1 MQKITCKCDCSF
13 DVEYEKTID
22 LDVQTAVKEK
32 IKNSSF
38 LSFVCP
44 SCGSKVNI
52 ELETEFVWKSKK
64 TTLLFVPEKKR
75 MECLAFCAGAVRIDA
90 ENNKKIKTEF
100 LKKGQTPV
108 IGYPELADRIAVLDA
123 DLDPEIVEAVKFFL
137 LDNGKNI
144 KGKHIQILFEKLE
157 GDTIEFHLHGLRE
170 KEVAVM
176 RVPLSLYRS
185 VETDHKKG
193 KQKEVFK
200 ALWLGPYLSYK
211 NIHAEGDDN
220 ESAV

>member
-22 LDVQTAVKEK
+22 LDARSAVTEE
-32 IKNSSF
+32 IKKGAF
-38 LSFVCP
+38 LSFTCP
-44 SCGSKVNI
+44 SCRSKVNI

-75 MECLAFCAGAVRIDA
+75 MECLAFCAGAVRINA
-90 ENNKKIKTEF
+90 ENNKKVKTEF
-100 LKKGQTPV
+100 LKKGQTPI
-108 IGYPELADRIAVLDA
+108 IGYPELADRIAVLDSG
-123 DLDPEIVEAVKFFL
+123 LDPEIIEAVKFFL
-137 LDNGKNI
+137 LDNGKDI
-144 KGKHIQILFEKLE
+144 KGKRIQILFEKLE
-157 GDTIEFHLHGLRE
+157 GEAIEFHVHGLRE

-185 VETDHKKG
+185 VDADRKSG

-211 NIHAEGDDN
+211 NIHAEGDDH
-220 ESAV
+220 EPVV

>member
-22 LDVQTAVKEK
+22 LDARPAIAGE
-32 IKNSSF
+32 IKKGAF
-38 LSFVCP
+38 LSFTCP
-44 SCGSKVNI
+44 SCRSKVNI

-90 ENNKKIKTEF
+90 ENNKKVKTEF

-108 IGYPELADRIAVLDA
+108 IGYPEFADRIAVLDSG
-123 DLDPEIVEAVKFFL
+123 LDPEIIEAVKFFL
-137 LDNGKNI
+137 LDNGKDI
-144 KGKHIQILFEKLE
+144 KGKRIQILFEKLE
-157 GDTIEFHLHGLRE
+157 GEAIEFHVHGLRE

-176 RVPLSLYRS
+176 RVPLSLYQS
-185 VETDHKKG
+185 VEADRKAK
-193 KQKEVFK
+193 KQKEVFQ

-211 NIHAEGDDN
+211 NIHAEGDDH
-220 ESAV
+220 EPAV

>member
-22 LDVQTAVKEK
+22 LDACPAVTGE
-32 IKNSSF
+32 IKKGAF
-38 LSFVCP
+38 LSFTCPVCR
-44 SCGSKVNI
+44 SKVNI

-100 LKKGQTPV
+100 LKKGQIPV
-108 IGYPELADRIAVLDA
+108 IGYPELADRIAVLDSG
-123 DLDPEIVEAVKFFL
+123 LDPEIVEAVKFFL

-144 KGKHIQILFEKLE
+144 KGKRIQILFEKLNDE
-157 GDTIEFHLHGLRE
+157 EIEFHVHGLRE

-176 RVPLSLYRS
+176 RVPLNLYHS
-185 VETDHKKG
+185 VQADRKAG
-193 KQKEVFK
+193 KQKEVFQ
-200 ALWLGPYLSYK
+200 ALWLGTYLSYK
-211 NIHAEGDDN
+211 NIHAEGDDHDP
-220 ESAV
+220 AV

>member
-22 LDVQTAVKEK
+22 LDARPA
-32 IKNSSF
+32 IKDDIKKGSF
-38 LSFVCP
+38 LSFKCP

-75 MECLAFCAGAVRIDA
+75 MECLAFCAGAARIDV
-90 ENNKKIKTEF
+90 ESNKKVKTEF

-108 IGYPELADRIAVLDA
+108 IGYPELADRIAVLDFG
-123 DLDPEIVEAVKFFL
+123 LDPEIVEAVKFFL

-144 KGKHIQILFEKLE
+144 KGKRIQILFEKLDDE
-157 GDTIEFHLHGLRE
+157 TIEFHLHGLRE

-176 RVPLSLYRS
+176 RVPLSLYHS
-185 VETDHKKG
+185 VEADRKTG
-193 KQKEVFK
+193 KQKEVFW

-211 NIHAEGDDN
+211 NIHTEGDDHDP
-220 ESAV
+220 AV

>member
-32 IKNSSF
+32 IKNGSF

-220 ESAV
+220 EPAV